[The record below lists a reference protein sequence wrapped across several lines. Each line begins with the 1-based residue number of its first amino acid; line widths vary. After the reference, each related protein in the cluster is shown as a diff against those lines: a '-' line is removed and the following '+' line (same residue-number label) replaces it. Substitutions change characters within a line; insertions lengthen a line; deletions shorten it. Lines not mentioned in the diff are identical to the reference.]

1 MAEYAPKVPQPQATA
16 TPAASQVM
24 PAQELL
30 KQDRDKE
37 AVQGLS
43 IQCKLTIG
51 AVDGPL
57 ESEADAMADKVMRMP
72 ESPFSRRRRDGGE
85 AIQRRPLAASITP
98 FIQAKNKDITT
109 TASESIQ
116 RDGDESVPQTTAPA
130 TASENDAFV
139 RIELPSP
146 LILEVNGIGVRYPPR
161 LIQGAN
167 GNVIDIAPYFGSK
180 AIDFPLAA
188 LEALGIPILSYFAF
202 HGGPLTPYRGM
213 RFSHAYG
220 LSGGTSFIRNALHYG
235 YLQSDETDLYG
246 APGSFLPSAY
256 RAVPNIL
263 VHANP
268 MDIGTMINVD
278 YFNSPL
284 EGQPNNPAVMFTL
297 TSSFDSNPLDAIA
310 NIAGAINHMVHGR
323 LYSEPGVTHNYPGF
337 DSRPQ

>member
-1 MAEYAPKVPQPQATA
+1 MSEYALQVPQPQAA
-16 TPAASQVM
+16 RAAASQVM
-24 PAQELL
+24 PAQVPL
-30 KQDRDKE
+30 KEEVYKE
-37 AVQGLS
+37 ALQGIS
-43 IQCKLTIG
+43 IQRKLSTG
-51 AVDGPL
+51 AVDDPL
-57 ESEADAMADKVMRMP
+57 ENEADAMAGKVMRMP
-72 ESPFSRRRRDGGE
+72 ERPFVQRKCADCE
-85 AIQRRPLAASITP
+85 EEIQRRPLAAGITP
-98 FIQAKNKDITT
+98 FIQAKNGSINTST
-109 TASESIQ
+109 SEIIQ
-116 RDGDESVPQTTAPA
+116 RDENESVPQTAPPS
-130 TASENDAFV
+130 TTMENDSFV
-139 RIELPSP
+139 RIELPKP

-161 LIQGAN
+161 LIQGPN

-180 AIDFPLAA
+180 VIDFPLAA

-246 APGSFLPSAY
+246 APGSFFPSAY
-256 RAVPNIL
+256 GAVSNL
-263 VHANP
+263 VIHANP

-323 LYSEPGVTHNYPGF
+323 LYSEPGVTHSYPGF
-337 DSRPQ
+337 DSRP